1 MIAMSVNIMMAVAH
15 VTTNAKILKDLFFV
29 AVILVTS
36 SVKTTP
42 VAMISK
48 NVLSKMVVA
57 LIHVSKNKVLI
68 AVNVQKVMSSGAM
81 MPPALMLMNATTVV
95 MDARMLVQI
104 MMVDTNVLAREA
116 KSLTLIKRHA
126 LISTR

>member
-1 MIAMSVNIMMAVAH
+1 MIVMSVNIMMAVAH

-48 NVLSKMVVA
+48 NVQSKMVVA
-57 LIHVSKNKVLI
+57 LIHASKSKVLI
-68 AVNVQKVMSSGAM
+68 IVNVRKVMSLGAM

-95 MDARMLVQI
+95 MDARMLVRI
-104 MMVDTNVLAREA
+104 MMVDTSVLVKEA

>member
-1 MIAMSVNIMMAVAH
+1 MIVMSVNIMMAVAH
-15 VTTNAKILKDLFFV
+15 VTTNAKILKDLFSV

-57 LIHVSKNKVLI
+57 LIHVSKSKVLI
-68 AVNVQKVMSSGAM
+68 IVNVQKVMSLGAM

-104 MMVDTNVLAREA
+104 MMVDTSVLVKEA

>member
-1 MIAMSVNIMMAVAH
+1 MIVMSVNIMMAEAH
-15 VTTNAKILKDLFFV
+15 VITNAKILKDLFSV

-57 LIHVSKNKVLI
+57 LIHVSKSKVLI
-68 AVNVQKVMSSGAM
+68 IVNVQKVMSWGAM
-81 MPPALMLMNATTVV
+81 MPPVLMLTNATTVV
-95 MDARMLVQI
+95 MDARMLVRI
-104 MMVDTNVLAREA
+104 MMVDISVLAREA

>member
-1 MIAMSVNIMMAVAH
+1 MIVMSVNIMMAVAH
-15 VTTNAKILKDLFFV
+15 VITNAKILKDLFSV

-48 NVLSKMVVA
+48 NVQSKMVVA
-57 LIHVSKNKVLI
+57 LIHASKSKVLI
-68 AVNVQKVMSSGAM
+68 IVNVQKVMNWGAM

-95 MDARMLVQI
+95 MDARMLVRI
-104 MMVDTNVLAREA
+104 MMVDTSVLVKEA

>member
-1 MIAMSVNIMMAVAH
+1 MIVMSVNIMMAVAH
-15 VTTNAKILKDLFFV
+15 VTTNAKILKDLFSV

-57 LIHVSKNKVLI
+57 LIHASKSKVLI
-68 AVNVQKVMSSGAM
+68 IVNVQKVMSLGAM

-95 MDARMLVQI
+95 MDARMLVRI
-104 MMVDTNVLAREA
+104 MMVDTSVLVKEA